1 MKRETYY
8 IVEFMPDIFA
18 DYTGA
23 ASILSAAHYSY
34 SEARRIYKGALGK
47 ELPSRFPRIIKV
59 TTEYKNI
66 TRRR

>member
-18 DYTGA
+18 DYNGA

-34 SEARRIYKGALGK
+34 SEARRIYKALDSK
-47 ELPSRFPRIIKV
+47 EIQPVHSKGD
-59 TTEYKNI
+59 
-66 TRRR
+66 